1 MVVNVGEMDDDMKR
15 YEFRRMLEELAKYQG
30 RGTQLISLY
39 IPPDRQISDVMAYLR
54 EEYSTASNIKS
65 KSTRKNVLS
74 ALESIMS
81 KLKYFKKPPENG
93 LVIFTGHVQKRGD
106 QTEMVSYVLEPP
118 EPVPSFIYRCD
129 STFFLEPLKHMLT
142 EKDVYGLLVID
153 RKEATIGILRGT
165 RIEVVKHLRSMVPSK
180 HQQGGQSARRF
191 ERLIELAAHEF
202 FKKVGEIASEVFL
215 SEENLKG
222 VFVGGPGGTKD
233 QFMKK
238 DYLHHEIRKKVLDI
252 IDVGYTDEFGLRE
265 LVEKASQRLKDMKI
279 AKEKE
284 IVNRFLGEI
293 KKDTGKA
300 IYGEREVVDAIE
312 RGAVDTLLLSDS
324 LRKIKVKYRCPVCSR
339 EIEETLSE
347 VEDRI
352 CEKCNVPMDVVSKE
366 DIIEKYAEMVKEKG
380 GEVRLISSESEE
392 GKLFLRAFKGIG
404 AILRYAL

>member
-1 MVVNVGEMDDDMKR
+1 M
-15 YEFRRMLEELAKYQG
+15 
-30 RGTQLISLY
+30 
-39 IPPDRQISDVMAYLR
+39 
-54 EEYSTASNIKS
+54 
-65 KSTRKNVLS
+65 
-74 ALESIMS
+74 
-81 KLKYFKKPPENG
+81 
-93 LVIFTGHVQKRGD
+93 
-106 QTEMVSYVLEPP
+106 
-118 EPVPSFIYRCD
+118 
-129 STFFLEPLKHMLT
+129 
-142 EKDVYGLLVID
+142 
-153 RKEATIGILRGT
+153 
-165 RIEVVKHLRSMVPSK
+165 
-180 HQQGGQSARRF
+180 
-191 ERLIELAAHEF
+191 
-202 FKKVGEIASEVFL
+202 GEIASEVFL

-284 IVNRFLGEI
+284 VVNRFLGEI

-324 LRKIKVKYRCPVCSR
+324 LRKIKVKYRCPVCSQ
-339 EIEETLSE
+339 EYEETLSE

-392 GKLFLRAFKGIG
+392 GKLFLRAFNGIG